1 MVGAEEDLAVEVE
14 LEAGDEV
21 VVTNELVEDVV
32 AGPVPAPNPDNV
44 VEAALNKFV
53 TKLNMGD
60 AGGLSGRTLGLGLYY
75 WPQGQN
81 LALPELKG
89 ADLDALAGRSGSA
102 LD

>member
-21 VVTNELVEDVV
+21 AVTNELVEDVV

-44 VEAALNKFV
+44 VEAALNKVV

-60 AGGLSGRTLGLGLYY
+60 AGSSSGRTLGLGLYY
-75 WPQGQN
+75 
-81 LALPELKG
+81 
-89 ADLDALAGRSGSA
+89 
-102 LD
+102 